1 MRRWLNW
8 SRYEKGLEMEAG
20 GVVHPLKM
28 RSEDSKIY
36 PGVAKDPEAMK
47 LLPKECFTP
56 YLNCPP
62 GANLSKPEVAPYE
75 RQLAV
80 YVPHGNDPKAAAPFI
95 VLNDGMGYV
104 GNVVPCLDTL
114 VAEGRVPKNL
124 CAIFLNSGGDD
135 AQGSQR
141 GLEYDTVD
149 GVFAEFLSSEVV
161 PFVPTPPIIWGGEGG
176 GLLAAG

>member
-1 MRRWLNW
+1 
-8 SRYEKGLEMEAG
+8 MEAG

-114 VAEGRVPKNL
+114 VAEGREWRDAVHKAQHCGFEGVELPP
-124 CAIFLNSGGDD
+124 FGPRSGRY
-135 AQGSQR
+135 ATETSRGSR
-141 GLEYDTVD
+141 ST
-149 GVFAEFLSSEVV
+149 
-161 PFVPTPPIIWGGEGG
+161 GE
-176 GLLAAG
+176 